1 MRRRYRDIPLGRI
14 RRAAESTFAREAD
27 RTSAERPMCGAPAA
41 PSVGCIT
48 TDSEVHV
55 SHRLLVAAALLGAA
69 LLAVTHVGRA
79 SSAAQTTYTV
89 RFDKK
94 TLVHALD
101 AKPKG
106 VSAGDITVFSADVLA
121 GTRPAG
127 RLEGTTVAIDNRYQ
141 GVSFSFVVYLP
152 GGMLTLAGGGLN
164 GHVPGLPA
172 HLPDD
177 LAVTGGTGEYAGARG
192 VATLKNLGPTT
203 QRLTL
208 SLRP

>member
-1 MRRRYRDIPLGRI
+1 MSRI
-14 RRAAESTFAREAD
+14 GLA
-27 RTSAERPMCGAPAA
+27 
-41 PSVGCIT
+41 
-48 TDSEVHV
+48 
-55 SHRLLVAAALLGAA
+55 LVTAV
-69 LLAVTHVGRA
+69 LAVLFVGHA
-79 SSAAQTTYTV
+79 SSAAPTTFTV
-89 RFDKK
+89 KLDKK
-94 TLVHALD
+94 TLVTALD

-106 VSAGDITVFSADVLA
+106 VSPGDITVFSADVLD
-121 GTRPAG
+121 GTRRAG
-127 RLEGTTVAIDNRYQ
+127 RLEATSVAIDPRYQ
-141 GVSFSFVVYLP
+141 GVTFSFVVYLP

-208 SLRP
+208 TLRP

>member
-1 MRRRYRDIPLGRI
+1 MSRVTLILATALG
-14 RRAAESTFAREAD
+14 A
-27 RTSAERPMCGAPAA
+27 
-41 PSVGCIT
+41 V
-48 TDSEVHV
+48 
-55 SHRLLVAAALLGAA
+55 LLVG
-69 LLAVTHVGRA
+69 HA
-79 SSAAQTTYTV
+79 SSAVTTSYTV
-89 RFDKK
+89 KLDKK
-94 TLVHALD
+94 TLVTALD

-106 VSAGDITVFSADVLA
+106 VSPGDLTVFSADVRA

-127 RLEGTTVAIDNRYQ
+127 RLEGTTIAIDNRYQ

-208 SLRP
+208 SLRR